1 MEWLSGWTAWLI
13 FGFILLIL
21 ETLIAGIFIMWWGF
35 AAIIVAILL
44 ILFPNIELGWQATIF
59 AILAILFSL
68 AWWKYQHSKDQQE
81 DQQADLNARDHAMI
95 GLQGTV
101 VEVLDS
107 GVARGKFGDTTWRV
121 IGNTLKV
128 GDNIQVEKVDG
139 ITLFVRVV

>member
-35 AAIIVAILL
+35 AGIFVAILI
-44 ILFPNIELGWQATIF
+44 ILFPKIQLGGQATIF
-59 AILAILFSL
+59 AVLAILFSL

>member
-44 ILFPNIELGWQATIF
+44 ILFPNIELGWKATIF
-59 AILAILFSL
+59 AVLAILFSL

>member
-44 ILFPNIELGWQATIF
+44 ILFPNIELGGKATIF
-59 AILAILFSL
+59 AVLAILFSL

>member
-44 ILFPNIELGWQATIF
+44 ILFPNIEFGWLATIF
-59 AILAILFSL
+59 VVLSILFSL

>member
-44 ILFPNIELGWQATIF
+44 ILFPNIELGWQSTIF
-59 AILAILFSL
+59 AVLAILFSL

>member
-44 ILFPNIELGWQATIF
+44 ILFPNTELRWQATIF
-59 AILAILFSL
+59 AVLAILFSL